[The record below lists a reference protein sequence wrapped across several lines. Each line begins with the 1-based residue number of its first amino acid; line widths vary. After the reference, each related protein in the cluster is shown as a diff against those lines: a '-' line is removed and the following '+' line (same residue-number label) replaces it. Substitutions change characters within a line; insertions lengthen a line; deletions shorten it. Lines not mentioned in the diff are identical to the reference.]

1 MKFSVLLSVY
11 EKEKAEYLKEAIQS
25 IVSQTKRPNQI
36 VIVKDGKLTEEL
48 EKVITYY
55 LRKIS

>member
-25 IVSQTKRPNQI
+25 IISQTRIPNQI
-36 VIVKDGKLTEEL
+36 VIVKDGELTEEL
-48 EKVITYY
+48 EKVIAYY
-55 LRKIS
+55 LRTIS